1 MRMVRCALLCLLT
14 SSSPGVTTEYP
25 WEEEPAARWTR
36 DFSNSPRDNRVPLPT
51 TKLEQEGIGEK
62 ITVHGLFDRW
72 VLNELVHVGRGKHF
86 AEITQ
91 DCKGKIELDFALTA
105 AQWQNRAR
113 RKRYYR
119 SINRLVIKVG
129 RQLLADFGNQLSGR
143 EKEAFMRALH
153 TLTWQE
159 SLWQHYIRYKNWFF
173 VVLSGGSY
181 NALDDWGITQ
191 VARSHG
197 DPDEL
202 LNERFF
208 ASKGYC
214 SIGSTLY
221 YGFMEYY
228 LSYME
233 ARGLPCNSSTMDK
246 LIGAYNRYASGFSSC
261 HDEFSE
267 DETYRTYQIGAMTGF
282 GNHYKNRTWLR
293 KMKQASVAR
302 MSHRRAYARP

>member
-1 MRMVRCALLCLLT
+1 MVRCALLCLLT

-119 SINRLVIKVG
+119 SIDRFVIKVG
-129 RQLLADFGNQLSGR
+129 RQLLADFGNQLPGR

-153 TLTWQE
+153 TLAWQE

-293 KMKQASVAR
+293 KMKRASVAR

>member
-1 MRMVRCALLCLLT
+1 MRMVRWALLGLLL

-72 VLNELVHVGRGKHF
+72 VLNEPVHVGRGKHF

-119 SINRLVIKVG
+119 SIDRFVIKVG
-129 RQLLADFGNQLSGR
+129 RQLLADFGNQLPGR

-153 TLTWQE
+153 TLAWQE

>member
-1 MRMVRCALLCLLT
+1 MVRWALLGLLL

-72 VLNELVHVGRGKHF
+72 VLNEPVHVGRGKHF

-119 SINRLVIKVG
+119 SIDRFVIKVG
-129 RQLLADFGNQLSGR
+129 RQLLADFGNQLPGR